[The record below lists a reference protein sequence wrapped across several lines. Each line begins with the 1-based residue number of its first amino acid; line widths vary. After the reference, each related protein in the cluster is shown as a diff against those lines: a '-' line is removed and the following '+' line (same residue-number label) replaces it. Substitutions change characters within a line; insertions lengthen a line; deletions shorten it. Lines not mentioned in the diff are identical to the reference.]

1 MFAQLPTPPPGA
13 LETWLLC
20 AVAILSILALVK
32 KVFLTKSPAQPEF
45 VTKTEFHHAL
55 DGVRD
60 KIDAR
65 SLTLGEKIDAMA
77 GSIHARLTR
86 LESTVA
92 RLDERTKSE
101 II

>member
-1 MFAQLPTPPPGA
+1 MLPTLQPGA

-20 AVAILSILALVK
+20 AVGILSILALVK
-32 KVFLTKSPAQPEF
+32 KVFLTKAPPEPEF

-55 DGVRD
+55 DAVRD

-65 SLTLGEKIDAMA
+65 SLTLGQKIDFMSR
-77 GSIHARLTR
+77 SIHHRLTK

-92 RLDERTKSE
+92 RLDERTKT
-101 II
+101 